1 MTDRAPSPKV
11 DAPESEGQTTIPPS
25 NRWILLGSLAM
36 MLGLIMGFIMSSLG
50 K

>member
-1 MTDRAPSPKV
+1 MTDRVPSSH
-11 DAPESEGQTTIPPS
+11 DAREQEGPLTAPPS

>member
-1 MTDRAPSPKV
+1 MTDRVPSTLDDPKQPEAPLT
-11 DAPESEGQTTIPPS
+11 APPS
-25 NRWILLGSLAM
+25 NRWILIGSLAM